1 MLSRQN
7 PKQYVENYDIQPT
20 YFTQVLFIAVYT
32 ARNWGF
38 NKYFFIKCD
47 QISVYSFLE
56 QL

>member
-7 PKQYVENYDIQPT
+7 PKQSVENYDMQPT

-38 NKYFFIKCD
+38 NKYFFIKCH
-47 QISVYSFLE
+47 QIRDYSFLV